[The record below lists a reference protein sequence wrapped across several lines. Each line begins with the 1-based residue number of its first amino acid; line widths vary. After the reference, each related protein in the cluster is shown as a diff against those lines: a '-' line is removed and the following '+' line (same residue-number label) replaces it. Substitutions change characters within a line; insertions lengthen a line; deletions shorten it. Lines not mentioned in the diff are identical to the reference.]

1 MNYGMVQVNFQLCS
15 FNFTQFISHGL
26 TCSELC
32 CAHIKRHILEA
43 TRTWYI
49 QHEFSDCKCDIV
61 RIWYNDKFLKKG
73 AGKFKS
79 KKFSE
84 FGSRTVI

>member
-15 FNFTQFISHGL
+15 FNFTQFVSHGL

-32 CAHIKRHILEA
+32 CAHIKRHIFGS
-43 TRTWYI
+43 Y
-49 QHEFSDCKCDIV
+49 EFSDCRCDIV
-61 RIWYNDKFLKKG
+61 CIWYNDKFLKKG
-73 AGKFKS
+73 AAKFKS

-84 FGSRTVI
+84 FGSQTLT